1 MDIWRADAQGVEIMS
16 GSALREL
23 INDYK
28 LMQSMLKEKEE
39 YAKNLEEA
47 LSVQREEMSN
57 EPGWAGVVA
66 GTILGMVFM
75 AVILLEVLL

>member
-1 MDIWRADAQGVEIMS
+1 MS

>member
-1 MDIWRADAQGVEIMS
+1 VDIWRADAQGVEIMS

>member
-16 GSALREL
+16 GSSLREL